1 VKWRILSTIVLWA
14 VVLAVLYYGNVGAGI
29 FLLAVL
35 STLAQH
41 ETHNLLEKCGYAPWR
56 VIGLILGVAL
66 ILGTGL
72 SATPGNLGWLPAWIA
87 LILGLLRLAK
97 KPGDMARLFGSVFAV
112 IYIPDMLKY
121 YGIILRD
128 FGGSCF
134 YGDGLGVVVWI
145 IAVAKFTDVG
155 AFVVGSAIGRTK
167 LAPSISPGKTWEGV
181 CGGLALGALVAALGA
196 HFAPNYLPNWLH
208 PRLAA
213 LLALPLGVSAIVSD
227 LAESS
232 FKRCA
237 GVKDSGR
244 CIPGI
249 GGALDLIDSLL
260 LTGPVAYYLLQY
272 FAKHLVQLH

>member
-14 VVLAVLYYGNVGAGI
+14 VVLTVLYFGNVGAGI

-35 STLAQH
+35 SALAQH
-41 ETHNLLEKCGYAPWR
+41 ETHNLLAKCGYAPWR
-56 VIGLILGVAL
+56 IICLVLGVAL

-97 KPGDMARLFGSVFAV
+97 KPAEIARLFGSVFAV

-128 FGGSCF
+128 FGGVCL
-134 YGDGLGVVVWI
+134 YGDGLGLVIWI

-181 CGGLALGALVAALGA
+181 FGGLAVAAVVAALGA
-196 HFAPNYLPNWLH
+196 HSAANHLPPWLH
-208 PRLAA
+208 PQLAA

-227 LAESS
+227 LAESA

-260 LTGPVAYYLLQY
+260 LTAPVAYYLLQY
-272 FAKHLVQLH
+272 IAKHQVR